1 MTRSRE
7 LIEPP
12 PLVVRSSLA
21 ALAQPNPRPNK
32 SNLTL
37 EGFLGGQLVHDV
49 QEIVL
54 AVALTLPFPFSLFL
68 LVVVVVLT
76 CKKSF
81 GAFPGNVSLH
91 FSISSRF
98 AKNAWSFWK
107 KLFLWLYG
115 KQTLWSIEES
125 RPIVFKGLHGGNL
138 DPRQWTS

>member
-1 MTRSRE
+1 MNRSSE
-7 LIEPP
+7 LIEP

-54 AVALTLPFPFSLFL
+54 AVALTLPFPFPLFL

-76 CKKSF
+76 CRKKCRWVSGKGPISF
-81 GAFPGNVSLH
+81 VCIFQICQECLVVLEKAVTMAL
-91 FSISSRF
+91 
-98 AKNAWSFWK
+98 WK
-107 KLFLWLYG
+107 AD
-115 KQTLWSIEES
+115 T
-125 RPIVFKGLHGGNL
+125 
-138 DPRQWTS
+138 